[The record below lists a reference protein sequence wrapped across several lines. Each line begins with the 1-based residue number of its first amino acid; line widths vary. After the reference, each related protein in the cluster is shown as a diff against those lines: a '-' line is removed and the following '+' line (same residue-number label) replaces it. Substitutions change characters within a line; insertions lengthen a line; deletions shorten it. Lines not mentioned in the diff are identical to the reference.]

1 MYSIYLKKTTF
12 RGNFE
17 KYSKARHFTAKG
29 CQITKCCEAIDLN
42 EPWKSALKKVFFHKM
57 FDESHINRGKMKILK
72 IALYKFNGSS
82 VKWTNLV
89 QFILG
94 KKVNLKNYYYET
106 FLPYF

>member
-1 MYSIYLKKTTF
+1 
-12 RGNFE
+12 
-17 KYSKARHFTAKG
+17 
-29 CQITKCCEAIDLN
+29 
-42 EPWKSALKKVFFHKM
+42 M

-72 IALYKFNGSS
+72 VALYKFNGSS